1 MISSLKKPKIVGVY
15 NSPLITTT
23 SIKYKKTG
31 QKTENIGE
39 SRKNR
44 YFSPVTSSSLGKI
57 SHLSTASNLN
67 YTPSNKKRGP
77 IISLAKEISHEENQS
92 VGESTNYLS
101 PGTGMSEFS
110 KKKHN
115 RKIQIGNLGKCLDLF
130 AGSGA
135 MAIEAYSRGF
145 DSIYMNDI
153 NKNALMVCKDNCNS
167 LGIKD
172 AYFYNMDYKE
182 FVNSTNELFDMI
194 ILDPP
199 YRMNQIDEILE
210 SVYKLLSFKG
220 MIVFEMDKNSIYPKE
235 YNDLKIYKNKEY
247 GIKRVVVYKR

>member
-1 MISSLKKPKIVGVY
+1 MRIIAGRLRHRIIKMT
-15 NSPLITTT
+15 NLETTRET
-23 SIKYKKTG
+23 QDKVRQAIFTMLG
-31 QKTENIGE
+31 T
-39 SRKNR
+39 
-44 YFSPVTSSSLGKI
+44 YFDG
-57 SHLSTASNLN
+57 
-67 YTPSNKKRGP
+67 
-77 IISLAKEISHEENQS
+77 
-92 VGESTNYLS
+92 
-101 PGTGMSEFS
+101 
-110 KKKHN
+110 
-115 RKIQIGNLGKCLDLF
+115 GKCLDLF

-167 LGIKD
+167 LGITD

>member
-1 MISSLKKPKIVGVY
+1 MRIIAGRLRHRIIKMT
-15 NSPLITTT
+15 NLETTRET
-23 SIKYKKTG
+23 QDKVRQAIFTMLG
-31 QKTENIGE
+31 T
-39 SRKNR
+39 
-44 YFSPVTSSSLGKI
+44 YFDG
-57 SHLSTASNLN
+57 
-67 YTPSNKKRGP
+67 
-77 IISLAKEISHEENQS
+77 
-92 VGESTNYLS
+92 
-101 PGTGMSEFS
+101 
-110 KKKHN
+110 
-115 RKIQIGNLGKCLDLF
+115 GKCLDLF

-153 NKNALMVCKDNCNS
+153 NRNALMVCKDNCNS

-199 YRMNQIDEILE
+199 YKMNQIDEILE

>member
-1 MISSLKKPKIVGVY
+1 MRIIAGRLRHRIIKMT
-15 NSPLITTT
+15 NLETTRET
-23 SIKYKKTG
+23 QDKVRQAIFTMLG
-31 QKTENIGE
+31 T
-39 SRKNR
+39 
-44 YFSPVTSSSLGKI
+44 YFDG
-57 SHLSTASNLN
+57 
-67 YTPSNKKRGP
+67 
-77 IISLAKEISHEENQS
+77 
-92 VGESTNYLS
+92 
-101 PGTGMSEFS
+101 
-110 KKKHN
+110 
-115 RKIQIGNLGKCLDLF
+115 GKCLDLF

-167 LGIKD
+167 LGITD

-235 YNDLKIYKNKEY
+235 YNDLKIYKNKE
-247 GIKRVVVYKR
+247 